1 MTKQV
6 IICVDDE
13 TTVLRSLR
21 AELQEAIG
29 DDYLIEIAEGGEE
42 ALELIEELQED
53 GYEFPLIISDYLMP
67 KMKGDELLKQVHRLL
82 PKTLKIMLTG
92 QADLE
97 AVSNAIKYGQL
108 YRYIAKPW
116 QPDDLSL
123 TVKEAVN
130 SYAQEKKLAQQ
141 NIQLQEMNQSLA
153 HLNVQLQEMNQTLAK
168 FNREQTVLIDQLHQK
183 ESRLL
188 KAEQKYRQIF
198 ENALEGIFQITPD
211 GRFLSANQATAQLYG
226 YDSPEDLMA
235 SITDINRQLYVDLHS
250 RIEFLTLMQQY
261 GAVSGFESQV
271 YRKDGSIIWINEN
284 ARAVFDFN
292 QSLLYYQGFVE
303 DITARKKAE
312 SDRLHFT
319 KELFQLNQ
327 AFSRFV
333 PRQFLQCLNKESIAD
348 VQLGDQVQ
356 QEMSVLFADIRDF
369 TTFAETLPPQDVFK
383 FINAFL
389 SRMEPAIIEN
399 QGFIDKYIG
408 DGIMALFSGDADDAL
423 KAGIAMLKRLTEYN
437 QYRVK
442 AGYKPIRIGI
452 GINTGTLML
461 GTVGGEHRMDSTV
474 ISDAVNLASRLENL
488 TKEYGEVSLLI
499 THQTLARLHHPAE
512 YSIRFIEQVKV
523 KGKTKAVAV
532 FEAFDGDDPE
542 LRQGKLATL
551 KMFESGLW
559 LYHKRAFHEAAK
571 MFEAVLE
578 MNPQDTVAQIYLDRC
593 QFQTTK
599 LLSLPLAQPD
609 REQHS

>member
-13 TTVLRSLR
+13 TTVLRSLK
-21 AELQEAIG
+21 AELQEVIG

-42 ALELIEELQED
+42 ALELIEELLED
-53 GYEFPLIISDYLMP
+53 GYEFPLIISDHIMP
-67 KMKGDELLKQVHRLL
+67 KMKGDELLKRVHLIL
-82 PKTLKIMLTG
+82 PQTLKIMLTG

-97 AVSNAIKYGQL
+97 AVGNAIKYAKL
-108 YRYIAKPW
+108 YRYITKPW
-116 QPDDLSL
+116 QREDLSL

-130 SYAQEKKLAQQ
+130 SYLQEKRLAQQ
-141 NIQLQEMNQSLA
+141 NIQLQEMNQLLA
-153 HLNVQLQEMNQTLAK
+153 QLNRDQAI
-168 FNREQTVLIDQLHQK
+168 LIDKLHQK

-188 KAEQKYRQIF
+188 KAEQKYRSIF
-198 ENALEGIFQITPD
+198 ENALEGIFQLTPD
-211 GRFLSANQATAQLYG
+211 GRYLSANQATAHLYG
-226 YDSPEDLMA
+226 YDSPEELMA
-235 SITDINRQLYVDLHS
+235 TITDINHQLYVNLHR
-250 RIEFLTLMQQY
+250 RIEFLSLMQQY

-292 QSLLYYQGFVE
+292 KSLLYYQGFVE
-303 DITARKKAE
+303 EITERKKAE
-312 SDRLHFT
+312 VERLEFT

-369 TTFAETLPPQDVFK
+369 TTLAETMTPQDIFK
-383 FINAFL
+383 LINAYL

-399 QGFIDKYIG
+399 QGFIDKYMG
-408 DGIMALFSGDADDAL
+408 DGIMALFSGAADDAL
-423 KAGIAMLKRLTEYN
+423 KAGISMLQRLTEYN
-437 QYRVK
+437 QHRTK
-442 AGYKPIRIGI
+442 SGYMPLRIGI
-452 GINTGTLML
+452 GINTGSLML

-488 TKEYGEVSLLI
+488 TKEYGVSLLI
-499 THQTLARLHHPAE
+499 THHTLARLHYPTE

-523 KGKTKAVAV
+523 KGKSKAVGV
-532 FEAFDGDDPE
+532 FEVFDGDEPE
-542 LRQGKLATL
+542 FRQDKLATL
-551 KMFESGLW
+551 KIFEGGLW
-559 LYHKRAFHEAAK
+559 LYHKQAFSEAAQ
-571 MFEAVLE
+571 MFEAVLS
-578 MNPQDTVAQIYLDRC
+578 MNPHDTVAQIYLERC
-593 QFQTTK
+593 QSQEGK
-599 LLSLPLAQPD
+599 ILRLPLSTPNQG
-609 REQHS
+609 

>member
-13 TTVLRSLR
+13 TTVLRSLK
-21 AELQEAIG
+21 AELQEVIG

-42 ALELIEELQED
+42 ALELIEELLED
-53 GYEFPLIISDYLMP
+53 GYEFPLIISDHIMP
-67 KMKGDELLKQVHRLL
+67 DMKGDEFLKRVHVIL
-82 PKTLKIMLTG
+82 PQTLKIMLTG

-97 AVSNAIKYGQL
+97 AVGNAIKYAKL
-108 YRYIAKPW
+108 YRYITKPW
-116 QPDDLSL
+116 QREDLSL

-130 SYAQEKKLAQQ
+130 SYLQEKRLAQQ
-141 NIQLQEMNQSLA
+141 
-153 HLNVQLQEMNQTLAK
+153 NVQLQEMNQLLAQL
-168 FNREQTVLIDQLHQK
+168 NRDQAILIDQLHQK

-188 KAEQKYRQIF
+188 KAEQKYRSIF

-211 GRFLSANQATAQLYG
+211 GRYLSANQATAQLYG
-226 YDSPEDLMA
+226 YDSPEELMA
-235 SITDINRQLYVDLHS
+235 TITDINHQLYVDLHR
-250 RIEFLTLMQQY
+250 RIEFLSLMQQY

-292 QSLLYYQGFVE
+292 KSLLYYQGFVE
-303 DITARKKAE
+303 EITERKKAE
-312 SDRLHFT
+312 VERLQFT

-369 TTFAETLPPQDVFK
+369 TTLAETMTPQDIFK
-383 FINAFL
+383 LINAYL

-399 QGFIDKYIG
+399 QGFIDKYMG
-408 DGIMALFSGDADDAL
+408 DGIMALFSGAADDAL
-423 KAGIAMLKRLTEYN
+423 KAGISMLQRLTEYN
-437 QYRVK
+437 QHRTNS
-442 AGYKPIRIGI
+442 GYMPLRIGI
-452 GINTGTLML
+452 GINTGSLML

-488 TKEYGEVSLLI
+488 TKEYGVSLLI
-499 THQTLARLHHPAE
+499 THHTLARLHHPTE

-523 KGKTKAVAV
+523 KGKSKAVGV
-532 FEAFDGDDPE
+532 FEVFDGDEPE
-542 LRQGKLATL
+542 IRQDKLATL
-551 KMFESGLW
+551 KIFEGGLW
-559 LYHKRAFHEAAK
+559 LYHKRAFSEAAQ
-571 MFEAVLE
+571 MFETVLS
-578 MNPQDTVAQIYLDRC
+578 MNPQDTVAQFYLQRC
-593 QFQTTK
+593 QSQEGK
-599 LLSLPLAQPD
+599 ILLLPLSTPNQG
-609 REQHS
+609 